1 MLFNLM
7 NNHNKILWLCG
18 GKCKEEVEI
27 LLLHSGMTISLAR
40 DMTFF
45 RIIYILIPG
54 PVNTG

>member
-1 MLFNLM
+1 MT
-7 NNHNKILWLCG
+7 NHNKILWLWG

>member
-1 MLFNLM
+1 MLFNKM
-7 NNHNKILWLCG
+7 TNHNKILWLWG
-18 GKCKEEVEI
+18 GKCEEEVEV
-27 LLLHSGMTISLAR
+27 LLHSGMTISLAR